1 MSNFLHPKDVEI
13 GGKTFVLSKFPAVAG
28 REIITQYPLTA
39 IPKVG
44 EYKAN
49 EAMMLK
55 LMCYVGVRAGDKVVA
70 LTTRELID
78 NHIPDWETLAQI
90 EVGMI
95 EYNCS
100 FFGDGRAST
109 FFDGIALKVK
119 EFLTQTLTD
128 SLAQSSP
135 AGKQPSAN

>member
-1 MSNFLHPKDVEI
+1 MSNFLNPKDVEI
-13 GGKTFVLSKFPAVAG
+13 GGKVFVLSKFPAVAG

-55 LMCYVGVRAGDKVVA
+55 LMCFVGVKAGDKVVP
-70 LTTRELID
+70 LSTRELID

-128 SLAQSSP
+128 SLAQSSQ
-135 AGKQPSAN
+135 AGKPHSAN

>member
-1 MSNFLHPKDVEI
+1 MSLLYPKEVEI
-13 GGKTFVLSKFPAVAG
+13 GGKRFVLSKFPAIAG
-28 REIITQYPLTA
+28 REIVTQYPLTA

-49 EAMMLK
+49 EAVMLK
-55 LMCYVGVRAGDKVVA
+55 LMGYVGVPNGDRPIM

-78 NHIPDWETLAQI
+78 NHVGDWEILAQLEI
-90 EVGMI
+90 AML

-109 FFDGIALKVK
+109 FFDVIARKVTV
-119 EFLTQTLTD
+119 FLSQTLTA
-128 SLAQSSP
+128 SQAQSSQ
-135 AGKQPSAN
+135 AGKQPSGN

>member
-13 GGKTFVLSKFPAVAG
+13 GGKVFVLSKFPAVAG

-55 LMCYVGVRAGDKVVA
+55 LMCFVGVRTGDKVLA
-70 LTTRELID
+70 LSTRELID

-128 SLAQSSP
+128 SLAQSSQ
-135 AGKQPSAN
+135 AGKPPSAN